1 MKNGQTK
8 QHQQKRF
15 SKNENINRDR
25 NYKTRYCKPQPEQL
39 VKKKKE
45 KASKMKKVKLSV
57 HRRRS

>member
-8 QHQQKRF
+8 QQKRF

-25 NYKTRYCKPQPEQL
+25 NYKTRYWKSQPEQL

-45 KASKMKKVKLSV
+45 KASKMKKVKFFISV

>member
-8 QHQQKRF
+8 HQQKRF
-15 SKNENINRDR
+15 SKNGNVNRGR
-25 NYKTRYCKPQPEQL
+25 NYKTRYCKSQPEQL